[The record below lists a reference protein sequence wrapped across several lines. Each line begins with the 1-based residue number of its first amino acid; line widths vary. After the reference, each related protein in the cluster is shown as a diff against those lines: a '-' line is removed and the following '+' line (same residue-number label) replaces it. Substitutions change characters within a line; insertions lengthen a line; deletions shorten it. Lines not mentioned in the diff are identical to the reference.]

1 MRNLMRLTTLKKR
14 ENLDDVGNEGLIVA
28 MKNMTIGD
36 IKPKD
41 EKDDDQSTL
50 FQVLPSSYA
59 SHKDQVVM
67 WKGMKNQFI
76 NRLIILHLSLLK
88 MQVLN

>member
-1 MRNLMRLTTLKKR
+1 
-14 ENLDDVGNEGLIVA
+14 

-41 EKDDDQSTL
+41 EEDDDQSTL
-50 FQVLPSSYA
+50 FQVLPSSYT

-88 MQVLN
+88 MQVLNQRFIMPLQKIILLIKLLVT